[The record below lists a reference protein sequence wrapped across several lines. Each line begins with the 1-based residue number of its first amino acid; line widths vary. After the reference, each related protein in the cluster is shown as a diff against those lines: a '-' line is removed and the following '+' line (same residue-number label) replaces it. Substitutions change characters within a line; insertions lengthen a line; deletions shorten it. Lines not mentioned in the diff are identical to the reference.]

1 MILKQNDIY
10 KGRFWSSWP
19 VLLLAGPVIWI
30 LHFWIVY
37 LWAETAC
44 AAALPSDGGT
54 SVAPLTAGVTVVA
67 VAAIVAFGVRAA
79 AKSKS
84 IRARR
89 SQDSS
94 DTSDPHRVLYLVGA
108 CLAALSVLATVFVAL
123 PAMVLQ
129 PC

>member
-1 MILKQNDIY
+1 MIPNQNDIH

-44 AAALPSDGGT
+44 AAAIPSDAEP
-54 SVAPLTAGVTVVA
+54 SVAPLTAGVTVAA

-79 AKSKS
+79 S
-84 IRARR
+84 RARR
-89 SQDSS
+89 SQESS
-94 DTSDPHRVLYLVGA
+94 DTSDPRRVLYLVGA
-108 CLAALSVLATVFVAL
+108 RLAALSVLATVFVAL
-123 PAMVLQ
+123 PAMVLH

>member
-1 MILKQNDIY
+1 MIPNQKDIERR
-10 KGRFWSSWP
+10 GFWSSWP
-19 VLLLAGPVIWI
+19 VLLLAGPMIWI

-79 AKSKS
+79 GQS
-84 IRARR
+84 RR
-89 SQDSS
+89 SHESS
-94 DTSDPHRVLYLVGA
+94 DTSDPRRVLYLVGA
-108 CLAALSVLATVFVAL
+108 RLAALSVLATVFVAL
-123 PAMVLQ
+123 PAVVLQ